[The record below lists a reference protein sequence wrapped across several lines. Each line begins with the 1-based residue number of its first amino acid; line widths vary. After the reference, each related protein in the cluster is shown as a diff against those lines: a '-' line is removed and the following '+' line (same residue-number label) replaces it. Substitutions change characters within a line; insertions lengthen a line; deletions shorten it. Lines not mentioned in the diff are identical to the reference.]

1 MSSDPATLRR
11 PFFPGP
17 VLEEMQGLALKKSGF
32 GFTNNREGLLALNM
46 WHKFSLRARIYIIL
60 AALVFITLA
69 GGFVTVWY
77 SYKMERLLTVVT
89 EKGLVAFQTAE
100 ALEIALANQKGFV
113 SYYFIEGDP
122 EWLRQLGE
130 YRQIFKERLK
140 DAFSY
145 AGSENEK
152 NVLRRIKSEYANYVE
167 IKDRVIG
174 LYQKGNRE
182 EGIRLHRQVRGIF
195 FGVLELCEQYKRI
208 HEARIKQVKS
218 ESRAEAAK
226 LRVVAAAAVMV
237 GILLAVLLAFLL
249 GHQILSPVRRLA
261 AEADMTVGAEKVGN
275 EVTTLSRS
283 VRGLLQNVDRTR
295 SELQKS
301 RESLLQVEKMALV
314 GKLAAGMA
322 HSIRNPFTS
331 VKMRLFSLSRA
342 LEFTDTQKEDFD
354 VISAEIRRIDTIV
367 QNFLEFSRPP
377 KLIMQSI
384 SPSVVV
390 DQTIQLLEHRLKS
403 YDVEVKIERSHP
415 LPEVDAD
422 PEQLK
427 EVLVNLVV
435 NACEAMERGGSISI
449 QEKEAVNPSG
459 GRMAVIRVSDNGP
472 GIADAIRDKILQ
484 PFFTTKEEG
493 TGLGLSIAVRIM
505 EEHGGLMGIENN
517 PEGGAVFVL
526 SLPIKE
532 SSNEHDIDC

>member
-1 MSSDPATLRR
+1 
-11 PFFPGP
+11 
-17 VLEEMQGLALKKSGF
+17 LK
-32 GFTNNREGLLALNM
+32 M
-46 WHKFSLRARIYIIL
+46 WQRISLRSRIYLIL
-60 AALVFITLA
+60 AALVFITLV

-77 SYKMERLLTVVT
+77 SFKMERLLVTVT
-89 EKGLVAFQTAE
+89 ERELAAFQTAE

-113 SYYFIEGDP
+113 SYYFIEGNP
-122 EWLRQLGE
+122 EWLRKLGE

-140 DAFSY
+140 DALSL
-145 AGSENEK
+145 AVSEDEEK
-152 NVLRRIKSEYANYVE
+152 VLRRIKTEYAHYIE

-174 LYQKGNRE
+174 LYQMGNRE
-182 EGIRLHRQVRGIF
+182 EGIRLHRQVRDIF
-195 FGVLELCEQYKRI
+195 FSVLELCEKFKEI
-208 HEARIKQVKS
+208 HEHKIKQVKS
-218 ESRAEAAK
+218 DSQAEAAR
-226 LRVVAAAAVMV
+226 LRVIAAAAVMIGV
-237 GILLAVLLAFLL
+237 LLAVLLAFVL

-261 AEADMTVGAEKVGN
+261 AEADGTLSPEKDEN
-275 EVTTLSRS
+275 EVTALSRS
-283 VRGLLQNVDRTR
+283 VRGLLQNVDRTQ

-354 VISAEIRRIDTIV
+354 VISEEIRRIDTIV

-403 YDVEVKIERSHP
+403 YDVGVRIERTQP
-415 LPEVDAD
+415 LPEIDVD

-435 NACEAMERGGSISI
+435 NACEAMERGGSIVI
-449 QEKEAVNPSG
+449 QEEEVPNPVN

-472 GIADAIRDKILQ
+472 GIADSIRNKVLQ

-493 TGLGLSIAVRIM
+493 TGLGLSIAVRIV
-505 EEHGGLMGIENN
+505 EEHGGRINTESNQDR
-517 PEGGAVFVL
+517 GATFVI

-532 SSNEHDIDC
+532 KNHEHDSDY